1 MKNAIRWFLGEFL
14 PRVLYEFVW
23 LLFSVSFGI
32 YLALTAAGLT
42 LVDIDPQLSAYGR
55 TVVMVIFNAAMLRII
70 LYYGL
75 SALDKALDKV
85 LSDRAEFLKTQVKF
99 AVTMLRKQPVTDTD
113 TEDKAE

>member
-14 PRVLYEFVW
+14 PRVLYEFIW

-42 LVDIDPQLSAYGR
+42 LANIEPELLVYGR
-55 TVVMVIFNAAMLRII
+55 TIVMIIFNAAMLRII

-75 SALDKALDKV
+75 NALDKALDKV
-85 LSDRAEFLKTQVKF
+85 LSDRAEFIKTQVKF
-99 AVTMLRKQPVTDTD
+99 AVTMLKKQPVTDT
-113 TEDKAE
+113 EEENEE

>member
-1 MKNAIRWFLGEFL
+1 MKKAIRWFLGEFL

-42 LVDIDPQLSAYGR
+42 LADIDPQLSVYGR
-55 TVVMVIFNAAMLRII
+55 TVVMIIFNAAMLRII

-75 SALDKALDKV
+75 YALDKALDKV